1 MGQLGAG
8 GTGSPPARVLV
19 VDDSAE
25 AREAVRRTL
34 EREGFVVDQAGDGVV
49 ALQSLA
55 RLAPD
60 LVLLDLGMPGLGGL
74 EVLARLR
81 RTNTVPVVVLSG
93 EEDEEVRVSAFEL
106 GADDY
111 VVKPFPAR
119 ELPARIRSLLR
130 RAQPG
135 PPPVLDFGSLVIR
148 GGGAEGPRR
157 GHAGGDHGP
166 GVRPAGPVGLGAP
179 SRHVAGAVAG
189 RRVAVL
195 PRLAGPRHRDRT
207 RPPTPPQDRTGS
219 RPPPLAG
226 GGPGGR
232 LPLRAPD
239 RRRFRRGQSWRT
251 GSLTKNVV
259 PSPGVVS
266 NHSEPLCRWVTIE
279 WVRARP

>member
-8 GTGSPPARVLV
+8 GTRSPPARVLV

-25 AREAVRRTL
+25 AREALRRTL
-34 EREGFVVDQAGDGVV
+34 EREGFVVDQAGDGVA
-49 ALQSLA
+49 ALQSVA
-55 RLAPD
+55 RLTPD

-93 EEDEEVRVSAFEL
+93 EEDEEVRVRAFEL

-148 GGGAEGPRR
+148 VAERKVLVEGTPVETTAREFDLLVRLASEPRQVMSRAQLLADVWQSSPDWQDPDTVTEHVRRLRRKIERDPARPRWLVAVRGAGYRFEPLTGTHSGAVNP
-157 GHAGGDHGP
+157 GAP
-166 GVRPAGPVGLGAP
+166 GV
-179 SRHVAGAVAG
+179 
-189 RRVAVL
+189 
-195 PRLAGPRHRDRT
+195 
-207 RPPTPPQDRTGS
+207 
-219 RPPPLAG
+219 
-226 GGPGGR
+226 
-232 LPLRAPD
+232 
-239 RRRFRRGQSWRT
+239 
-251 GSLTKNVV
+251 
-259 PSPGVVS
+259 
-266 NHSEPLCRWVTIE
+266 
-279 WVRARP
+279 